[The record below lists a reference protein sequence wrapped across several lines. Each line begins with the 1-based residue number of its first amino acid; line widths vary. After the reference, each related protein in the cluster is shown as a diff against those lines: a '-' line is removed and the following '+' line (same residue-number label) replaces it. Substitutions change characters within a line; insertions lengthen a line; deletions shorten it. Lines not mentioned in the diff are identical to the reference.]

1 MSTSDKR
8 MVIGSETNDDRK
20 IDLDSLG
27 SKIALPVSLYDGS
40 GSQIT
45 SFGGISL
52 PTSIGD
58 GRKVTVSAGT
68 AVQIGSST
76 SIKKVTVQ
84 ALDTNTDVIVV
95 GSSTVVAASG
105 TRRGIALTPFN
116 SIVIQVDNLTDVYI
130 DSVVSGEGCSFVYEI

>member
-27 SKIALPVSLYDGS
+27 SKITMPVSVYDSTGA
-40 GSQIT
+40 QIT
-45 SFGGISL
+45 FGSTAL
-52 PTSIGD
+52 PTSIGN

-68 AVQIGSST
+68 AVAIGSST
-76 SIKKVTVQ
+76 SIKKVTIQ

-95 GSSTVVAASG
+95 GGSTVVAASG
-105 TRRGIALTPFN
+105 TRSGIALLPYN
-116 SIVIQVDNLTDVYI
+116 SVVIQVDNLADVYI
-130 DSVVSGEGCSFVYEI
+130 DSVLSGEGISFIYEI